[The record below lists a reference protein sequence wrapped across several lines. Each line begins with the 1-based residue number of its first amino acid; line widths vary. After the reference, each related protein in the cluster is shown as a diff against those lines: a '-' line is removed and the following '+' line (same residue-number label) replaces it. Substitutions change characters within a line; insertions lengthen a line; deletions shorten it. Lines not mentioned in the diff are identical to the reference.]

1 MEGEPALR
9 FAVGDRVRCKVAP
22 TTWAAGV
29 VTQVHYREP
38 QWPAHAT
45 APYQVELDEDGQL
58 IFAPADDDRLIRS
71 ERDFERLLGVLSTDG
86 PYAEVDADED
96 DAHTIPSAYRDDVA
110 ARYPRKHPRLFD
122 PNQLDDFLEPS
133 FAAALAQLDGADG
146 SAAALRSLLTEQA
159 RGLFSIRIF
168 SAAFCEA
175 LLAECEHFEAWCLR
189 ERVEVHRPNTMN
201 NHGAIVD
208 DFGLAPMMAAIVRRV
223 VEPLSRL
230 AGYADVMGGD
240 GGGAA
245 LLTHHAFV
253 VSYALGKDLEL
264 GFHVDSSDVTLNL
277 CLGRLGFVGGGLYF
291 KGVRC
296 PVHQQGPA
304 RPEEEVTY
312 DHVPGVALLHRGKH
326 RHGARRLTAG
336 ERHNLILWC
345 RGDPARSSEGLARG
359 AGGRTCQA
367 WCWARTG
374 LLSS

>member
-1 MEGEPALR
+1 MPR
-9 FAVGDRVRCKVAP
+9 STP
-22 TTWAAGV
+22 TRT
-29 VTQVHYREP
+29 TH
-38 QWPAHAT
+38 T
-45 APYQVELDEDGQL
+45 
-58 IFAPADDDRLIRS
+58 RS
-71 ERDFERLLGVLSTDG
+71 LLPTEMTSRHD
-86 PYAEVDADED
+86 
-96 DAHTIPSAYRDDVA
+96 I
-110 ARYPRKHPRLFD
+110 RKHPRLFD

-230 AGYADVMGGD
+230 AGYDDVVGGD

-253 VSYALGKDLEL
+253 VSYALGEDLEL

-345 RGDPARSSEGLARG
+345 RGDPARSSEGLQR